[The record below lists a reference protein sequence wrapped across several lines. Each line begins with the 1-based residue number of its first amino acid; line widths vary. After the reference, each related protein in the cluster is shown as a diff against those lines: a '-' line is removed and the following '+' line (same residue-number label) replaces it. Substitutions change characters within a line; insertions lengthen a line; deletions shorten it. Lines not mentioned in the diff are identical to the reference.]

1 MQNFARDFPSE
12 PRVAEVESMVMK
24 MRYRFAKE
32 LWDTAQFYER
42 RKKTESALI
51 YYRNIIAKYPSSHLA
66 RKAKRRLLE
75 LRPKFSHL
83 AELFMDENDSPLI
96 QEGVAS
102 VEEVAARDD
111 EEPQAG
117 DSNEDEP
124 ARDE

>member
-1 MQNFARDFPSE
+1 
-12 PRVAEVESMVMK
+12 
-24 MRYRFAKE
+24 
-32 LWDTAQFYER
+32 
-42 RKKTESALI
+42 
-51 YYRNIIAKYPSSHLA
+51 
-66 RKAKRRLLE
+66 
-75 LRPKFSHL
+75 
-83 AELFMDENDSPLI
+83 MDENDSPLI